1 MARGPTTLELVM
13 ERMLNANILGESL
26 RVLGCSYEV
35 LCISV
40 VG

>member
-13 ERMLNANILGESL
+13 ERMLNANILGESFG
-26 RVLGCSYEV
+26 VLGCSYGV
-35 LCISV
+35 SCVSG

>member
-13 ERMLNANILGESL
+13 ERMLNANILRESFGI
-26 RVLGCSYEV
+26 LGCSYGV
-35 LCISV
+35 FCIVV